1 MAGER
6 LDKILAHLGL
16 GTRKEVRALVKSGA
30 VSVNSLPA
38 TDPGLHVH
46 PGQSRIEVHGRPLS
60 YERHY
65 YVMLNKPAGVV
76 SATEDRRD
84 RTVVDILPEDLRR
97 PGLFPVGRLDRDTE
111 GLLLLTDDGEM
122 AHRLLAPKKHVDKTY
137 LARVEGVLTPADT
150 EAFAAGIVL
159 EDGSRTLPAR
169 LLPLRTGPESEAEV
183 IIQEGKFHQVK
194 RMFEAVGK
202 RVVHLKRLRMGPLDL
217 DPSLHPGEARP
228 LRPEEVRALQSATG
242 LDTGAESMP

>member
-6 LDKILAHLGL
+6 LDKVLAHLGL

-30 VSVNSLPA
+30 VTINGLPA

-46 PGQSRIEVHGRPLS
+46 AAESRIEVQGRLLT
-60 YERHY
+60 YQCHY
-65 YVMLNKPAGVV
+65 YIMLNKPAGVV

-84 RTVVDILPEDLRR
+84 RTVLDLLPKDLRR

-111 GLLLLTDDGEM
+111 GLLLLTDDGEL

-137 LARVEGVLTPADT
+137 LARVEGVLATADT
-150 EAFAAGIVL
+150 EAFAAGVVL

-169 LLPLRTGPESEAEV
+169 LLPLRTGPESVAEV
-183 IIQEGKFHQVK
+183 TIQEGKFHQVK
-194 RMFEAVGK
+194 RMFEALGK
-202 RVVHLKRLRMGPLDL
+202 RVVYLKRLRMGPLDL
-217 DPSLHPGEARP
+217 NPSLLPGEARA
-228 LRPEEVRALQSATG
+228 LLPEEVRALRLATG
-242 LDTGAESMP
+242 LDTGADNTA